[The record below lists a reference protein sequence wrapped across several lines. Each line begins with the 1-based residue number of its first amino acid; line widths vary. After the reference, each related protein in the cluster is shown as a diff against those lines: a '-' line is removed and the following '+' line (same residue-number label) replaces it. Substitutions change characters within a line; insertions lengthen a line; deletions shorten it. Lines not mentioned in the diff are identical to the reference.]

1 MGRGGR
7 RGWGEEEGGGGERR
21 KEGMGRGG
29 RRGWGEE
36 EEEEG
41 GGEMRSHN
49 GGADFLLFCDHDIVH
64 AAEMRTYLRKPL
76 NVIR

>member
-1 MGRGGR
+1 MC
-7 RGWGEEEGGGGERR
+7 GGER
-21 KEGMGRGG
+21 KKK
-29 RRGWGEE
+29 RR
-36 EEEEG
+36 G

-49 GGADFLLFCDHDIVH
+49 RGTDFLLFCDHDIVH